1 MDVPLTRADSGA
13 RRTRLS
19 AFMEPD
25 EELVARTLD
34 GDVTAFET
42 LVRRHRGLVHRV
54 VARVIGR
61 NEAEDVTQDVFLRA
75 FHRLGQFRGDAP
87 FRAWLLRIAHNTALS
102 SRAGRDNENDAL
114 FEEAADSMP
123 SSSRTPAHA
132 LEDSERRERLTLK
145 LQQIRQAHRTVIV
158 LRDLEG
164 LSYEE
169 IAAVTETPLGSV
181 KGRLFRARQE
191 LIEVLRHNTYDWEL
205 PDERASS
212 A

>member
-1 MDVPLTRADSGA
+1 M
-13 RRTRLS
+13 
-19 AFMEPD
+19 
-25 EELVARTLD
+25 LVERTLG
-34 GDVTAFET
+34 GDMTAFET

-61 NEAEDVTQDVFLRA
+61 NDADDVTQDVFLRA
-75 FHRLGQFRGDAP
+75 FHRLGQFRGDSP

-102 SRAGRDNENDAL
+102 SRAGRRPGNDVL
-114 FEEAADSMP
+114 LDDAAESVP
-123 SSSRTPAHA
+123 SSGRTPAHT
-132 LEDSERRERLTLK
+132 LEDTERRERLTLK
-145 LQQIRQAHRTVIV
+145 LQQLRQAHRTVLV

-191 LIEVLRHNTYDWEL
+191 LIAILRQNTYDWEL
-205 PDERASS
+205 PDERAS